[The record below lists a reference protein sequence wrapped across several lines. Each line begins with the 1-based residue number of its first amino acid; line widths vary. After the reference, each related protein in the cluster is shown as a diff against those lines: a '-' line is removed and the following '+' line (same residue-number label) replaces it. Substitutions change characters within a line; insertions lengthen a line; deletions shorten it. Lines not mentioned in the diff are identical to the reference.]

1 VRSIFSSWR
10 ATDPFYGG
18 RVRTSKPA
26 PHAPIRVGL
35 QQSVGIRKVL
45 FAFEYSHKDGRGTP
59 ATAIADAGGG
69 MGRS

>member
-1 VRSIFSSWR
+1 
-10 ATDPFYGG
+10 
-18 RVRTSKPA
+18 
-26 PHAPIRVGL
+26 
-35 QQSVGIRKVL
+35 VGIRKVL